1 MYSLNFPC
9 RQAYNCITPGAK
21 NQTQHLGRP
30 MVTLLFTA
38 VLVLGLL
45 AIAIYFWQKPAN
57 TSQSIEPLPPYQ
69 PQGLFSD
76 FRLNELQPA
85 TADQLSTDNKKVTTE
100 DFEQAVDAIRSFQKS
115 PNRSSTAKLLH
126 VTALT
131 DDARNYERAIE
142 LVLMSWRDGSLADMS
157 AKDLQTLLNS
167 EYWVLSSSA
176 RTSGAGFVLK
186 RTLSNASRELESTNN
201 NNPQLP
207 TLGERDKHGQH

>member
-1 MYSLNFPC
+1 
-9 RQAYNCITPGAK
+9 
-21 NQTQHLGRP
+21 

-38 VLVLGLL
+38 VLVLGLI
-45 AIAIYFWQKPAN
+45 AIAIYFWQKPTN

-69 PQGLFSD
+69 AQGLFSD

-85 TADQLSTDNKKVTTE
+85 TADQLSTDNKQVTTE

-126 VTALT
+126 ITALT
-131 DDARNYERAIE
+131 DDAKNYGRAIE

-186 RTLSNASRELESTNN
+186 RTLSNANRELESTNN
-201 NNPQLP
+201 N
-207 TLGERDKHGQH
+207 